1 MVSVFLIL
9 LLADPGAGTFSI
21 VGRDPATGEL
31 GVAVASRVLDA
42 GYIVPWLEAGSG
54 AIASQALANSWL
66 GVWGLEDLAAGRT
79 AEEVLKDVLARD
91 SAFEDRQIGIID
103 QDGRSAAFTG
113 KNCSA
118 WAGHRTGDNYSVQ
131 GNILTGPEVVDSMTA
146 VFLRTTGPLAERLLS
161 ALEAGEKAGGD
172 KRGRQSSA
180 LYVVLRRSGYQG
192 ADDRLVDLKI
202 VDHSDPVKELRRLHE
217 LWQYNFMAPA
227 YIRLS
232 DEVESRENG
241 ESYLARAYDLLM
253 KALKSGV
260 ESPEVFNSLAWEFAL
275 RKKYPKETVLAAN
288 MAHELSPD
296 DPNIMDTVAEAY
308 FAAGDKSKA
317 VYWEKEA
324 LKLDPENEF
333 FKGQL
338 KKFQSNK

>member
-1 MVSVFLIL
+1 
-9 LLADPGAGTFSI
+9 
-21 VGRDPATGEL
+21 
-31 GVAVASRVLDA
+31 VAVASRVLDA

-66 GVWGLEDLAAGRT
+66 GVWGLEDLATGRT

-91 SAFEDRQIGIID
+91 SAFEDRQIGIVD

-131 GNILTGPEVVDSMTA
+131 GNILTGPEVVDSMAA

-202 VDHSDPVKELRRLHE
+202 VDHSDPVKELRRLYE

-288 MAHELSPD
+288 MAHELAPD

-338 KKFQSNK
+338 KKFQGIK